1 MQKHKYTTIFSSS
14 VRPLVSEEK
23 DKYLSLASLV
33 DVGNFLPNLDT
44 EKNYDLLPIA
54 FNACVANR
62 ANRNGDIIDTKTA
75 LEICESFVNKPINIE
90 HNRDKVIGTILTA
103 GFSAFGSDE
112 VITDL
117 DQIRENN
124 GPFNLTLGGVVWK
137 IVNSGITDL
146 IEESND
152 PTSDNYLKISASWE
166 LGFSD
171 YNIVG
176 MEGESKNMEDGE
188 VISEFNAVEKIKN
201 KLRGFGGDGKLED
214 GRSIYRQVINDV
226 LALGIGLTETPA
238 ADVKGVAVKVKED
251 ETEKDLHANE
261 SKEEEKISQKSQR
274 DVIKNDDN
282 RTTKAK
288 TMKINRIEDIT
299 DESLKELSASTV
311 SDFIQKELEK
321 ASEDFSQEKSKTQDA
336 LNEAK
341 EKQEALSQE
350 NAEISKRLEEFQ
362 TKINELESEKEE
374 RLQQEKFSVRMAS
387 FDEKYKLSDDDR
399 KVLAAQIK
407 DLDDESFDKYSK
419 DMTVLLSS
427 KDKEILADEE
437 EEKVEVDEKKEDSEE
452 KSEEKSEASVIEEAV
467 DKAEEIKEEIP
478 NSSTASAETVYD
490 KYKQAF
496 DIDQFDTI
504 VAGRNL

>member
-171 YNIVG
+171 YNIVA

-341 EKQEALSQE
+341 EKQETLSKE

>member
-171 YNIVG
+171 YNIVA

-341 EKQEALSQE
+341 EKQETLSKE

-427 KDKEILADEE
+427 KDKEILANEE
-437 EEKVEVDEKKEDSEE
+437 AEKVEVDEKKEDSEE

>member
-171 YNIVG
+171 YNIVA

-238 ADVKGVAVKVKED
+238 ADVKGVAVKIKED
-251 ETEKDLHANE
+251 EIEKDLHANE
-261 SKEEEKISQKSQR
+261 SKEEENISQKSQR

-321 ASEDFSQEKSKTQDA
+321 ASEDFSQERSKTQDA

-341 EKQEALSQE
+341 EKQETLSKE

-362 TKINELESEKEE
+362 TKINELEGEKEE

-437 EEKVEVDEKKEDSEE
+437 VEKVEVDEKKEDSEE
-452 KSEEKSEASVIEEAV
+452 VSEASVVEEAV
-467 DKAEEIKEEIP
+467 EKAEEIKEEIP

-490 KYKQAF
+490 RYKQAF
-496 DIDQFDTI
+496 NIDQFDTI

>member
-1 MQKHKYTTIFSSS
+1 MQKHKHTTIFSSS
-14 VRPLVSEEK
+14 IRPLVSEEK

-75 LEICESFVNKPINIE
+75 LEICNSFVNKPINIE

-112 VITDL
+112 AIDP
-117 DQIRENN
+117 DQIKDSN
-124 GPFNLTLGGVVWK
+124 GPFNLTLGGIVWK

-171 YNIVG
+171 YNIIA
-176 MEGESKNMEDGE
+176 MEGESKNIEDGE
-188 VISEFNAVEKIKN
+188 IISEFNEVEKIKD
-201 KLRGFGGDGKLED
+201 KLRSFGGNGKLDD

-226 LALGIGLTETPA
+226 LPLGIGLTETPA

-251 ETEKDLHANE
+251 EIKKGLHANE
-261 SKEEEKISQKSQR
+261 RKEEENVSQKSQR

-321 ASEDFSQEKSKTQDA
+321 ASEDFSQERSKTQDA

-341 EKQEALSQE
+341 DKQETLSKE

-362 TKINELESEKEE
+362 TKINELEGEKEE

-407 DLDDESFDKYSK
+407 DLDNESFDKYSK

-427 KDKEILADEE
+427 KDKETLANEE
-437 EEKVEVDEKKEDSEE
+437 DEKVEVDEKKEDSEE
-452 KSEEKSEASVIEEAV
+452 VSEASVVEEAV

-504 VAGRNL
+504 IASRNL

>member
-171 YNIVG
+171 YNIVA

-261 SKEEEKISQKSQR
+261 SEEEENISQKSQR

-362 TKINELESEKEE
+362 TKINELEGEKEE

-427 KDKEILADEE
+427 KDKEILANEE

>member
-171 YNIVG
+171 YNIVA

-321 ASEDFSQEKSKTQDA
+321 ASEDFSQERSKTQDA

-341 EKQEALSQE
+341 EKQETLSKE

-437 EEKVEVDEKKEDSEE
+437 VEKVEVDEKKEDSEE

>member
-171 YNIVG
+171 YNIVA

-238 ADVKGVAVKVKED
+238 ADVKGVAVKIKED
-251 ETEKDLHANE
+251 EIEKDLHANE
-261 SKEEEKISQKSQR
+261 SKEEENISQKSQR

-321 ASEDFSQEKSKTQDA
+321 ASEDFSQERSKTQDA

-341 EKQEALSQE
+341 EKQETLSKE

-437 EEKVEVDEKKEDSEE
+437 VEKVEVDEKKEDSEE
-452 KSEEKSEASVIEEAV
+452 VSEASVVEEAV
-467 DKAEEIKEEIP
+467 EKAEEIKEEIP

-490 KYKQAF
+490 RYKQAF
-496 DIDQFDTI
+496 NIDQFDTI

>member
-1 MQKHKYTTIFSSS
+1 M
-14 VRPLVSEEK
+14 
-23 DKYLSLASLV
+23 
-33 DVGNFLPNLDT
+33 
-44 EKNYDLLPIA
+44 
-54 FNACVANR
+54 
-62 ANRNGDIIDTKTA
+62 
-75 LEICESFVNKPINIE
+75 
-90 HNRDKVIGTILTA
+90 
-103 GFSAFGSDE
+103 
-112 VITDL
+112 
-117 DQIRENN
+117 
-124 GPFNLTLGGVVWK
+124 
-137 IVNSGITDL
+137 
-146 IEESND
+146 
-152 PTSDNYLKISASWE
+152 
-166 LGFSD
+166 
-171 YNIVG
+171 
-176 MEGESKNMEDGE
+176 
-188 VISEFNAVEKIKN
+188 
-201 KLRGFGGDGKLED
+201 
-214 GRSIYRQVINDV
+214 
-226 LALGIGLTETPA
+226 GIGLTETPA

-251 ETEKDLHANE
+251 KADKDLHANE
-261 SKEEEKISQKSQR
+261 SQEEENISQKSQR

-321 ASEDFSQEKSKTQDA
+321 ASEDFSQERSKTQDA

-341 EKQEALSQE
+341 DKQEALSKE

-452 KSEEKSEASVIEEAV
+452 KSEEKSEASVVEEAV

-490 KYKQAF
+490 KYKRAF

>member
-14 VRPLVSEEK
+14 IRPLVSEEK

-33 DVGNFLPNLDT
+33 DVGNFLPDLDT

-75 LEICESFVNKPINIE
+75 LEICNSFVNKPINIE
-90 HNRDKVIGTILTA
+90 HNRDRVIGTILTA
-103 GFSAFGSDE
+103 GFSTFGTDE
-112 VITDL
+112 AIAP
-117 DQIRENN
+117 DQIKESNE
-124 GPFNLTLGGVVWK
+124 PFNLTLGGVVWK
-137 IVNSGITDL
+137 IVNTAITDL

-171 YNIVG
+171 YNIVA
-176 MEGESKNMEDGE
+176 MEGDSKNMEDGE
-188 VISEFNAVEKIKN
+188 IISEFNAVEKIKD

-226 LALGIGLTETPA
+226 LPLGIGLTETPA
-238 ADVKGVAVKVKED
+238 ADVKGVAVEVKED
-251 ETEKDLHANE
+251 KGKKALHANE
-261 SKEEEKISQKSQR
+261 TEEEENISQKSQR

-321 ASEDFSQEKSKTQDA
+321 ASEDFSQERSKTQDA
-336 LNEAK
+336 LDEAK

-350 NAEISKRLEEFQ
+350 NAEISKRLEAFQ
-362 TKINELESEKEE
+362 TKINELEGEKEE
-374 RLQQEKFSVRMAS
+374 KLQQEKFSVRMAS

-427 KDKEILADEE
+427 KDKEVLANEE
-437 EEKVEVDEKKEDSEE
+437 VEKIEVDEKKEDSEE
-452 KSEEKSEASVIEEAV
+452 ASEASVIEEAV
-467 DKAEEIKEEIP
+467 EKAEEIKEEIP

-490 KYKQAF
+490 KYKRAF

>member
-1 MQKHKYTTIFSSS
+1 
-14 VRPLVSEEK
+14 LA
-23 DKYLSLASLV
+23 LASLKE
-33 DVGNFLPNLDT
+33 VGSFIPDINL
-44 EKNYDLLPIA
+44 EENYDLLPIA
-54 FNACVANR
+54 FNAAVANR
-62 ANRNGDIIDTKTA
+62 VNKNGDVIDTKSPID
-75 LEICESFVNKPINIE
+75 LYKNFINKPINIE
-90 HNRDKVIGTILTA
+90 HNRDRVIGTILTA
-103 GFSAFGSDE
+103 GFSTFGTDE
-112 VITDL
+112 AIAP
-117 DQIRENN
+117 DQIKDNN

-152 PTSDNYLKISASWE
+152 PTSDNYLKISARWE

-171 YNIVG
+171 YNIVA

-214 GRSIYRQVINDV
+214 GRFIYRQVINDV
-226 LALGIGLTETPA
+226 LPLGIGLTETPA

-251 ETEKDLHANE
+251 EIKKGLHANE
-261 SKEEEKISQKSQR
+261 SKEEENISQKSQR

-321 ASEDFSQEKSKTQDA
+321 ASEDFSQERSKTQDA

-341 EKQEALSQE
+341 EKQETLSKE

-362 TKINELESEKEE
+362 TKVNELEGEKEE

-452 KSEEKSEASVIEEAV
+452 KSEASVIEEAV

-490 KYKQAF
+490 KYKRAF

-504 VAGRNL
+504 VASRNL

>member
-171 YNIVG
+171 YNIVA

-427 KDKEILADEE
+427 KDKEILANEE

>member
-171 YNIVG
+171 YNIVA

-362 TKINELESEKEE
+362 TKINELEGEKEE

-427 KDKEILADEE
+427 KDKEILANEE

>member
-14 VRPLVSEEK
+14 IRPLVSEEK

-62 ANRNGDIIDTKTA
+62 ANRNGDIIDTETA

-90 HNRDKVIGTILTA
+90 HNRDRVIGTILTA
-103 GFSAFGSDE
+103 GFSTFGSDE
-112 VITDL
+112 AIAP
-117 DQIRENN
+117 DQIKDNN

-171 YNIVG
+171 YNIVA

-188 VISEFNAVEKIKN
+188 VISEFNAVEKIKD

-226 LALGIGLTETPA
+226 LPLGIGLTETPA
-238 ADVKGVAVKVKED
+238 ADVKGVAVEIKED
-251 ETEKDLHANE
+251 KDKKALHANE
-261 SKEEEKISQKSQR
+261 TEEEENISQKSQR

-321 ASEDFSQEKSKTQDA
+321 ASEDFSQERSKTQDA

-341 EKQEALSQE
+341 EKQETLSQE

-362 TKINELESEKEE
+362 TKINELEGEKEE

-387 FDEKYKLSDDDR
+387 FDEAYKLSDDDR

-419 DMTVLLSS
+419 DMAVLLSS
-427 KDKEILADEE
+427 KDKETLAVEDEKE
-437 EEKVEVDEKKEDSEE
+437 EEKAEVDEKKEDSEE
-452 KSEEKSEASVIEEAV
+452 KSEASVVEEAV
-467 DKAEEIKEEIP
+467 EKAEKIKEEIP

-490 KYKQAF
+490 KYKRAF

>member
-75 LEICESFVNKPINIE
+75 LEICESFINKPINIE

-117 DQIRENN
+117 DQIKKSDS
-124 GPFNLTLGGVVWK
+124 PFNLTLGGVVWK
-137 IVNSGITDL
+137 IVNYGIKDL

-152 PTSDNYLKISASWE
+152 PNSDNYLKISASWE

-171 YNIVG
+171 YNIVA

-238 ADVKGVAVKVKED
+238 ADVKGVAVKVEED
-251 ETEKDLHANE
+251 KTEKDLHANE
-261 SKEEEKISQKSQR
+261 SQEEENISQKSQR

-288 TMKINRIEDIT
+288 TMKINRIEEIT
-299 DESLKELSASTV
+299 DESLKELSASAV

-341 EKQEALSQE
+341 EKQETLSQE
-350 NAEISKRLEEFQ
+350 NAEITKRLEEFQ
-362 TKINELESEKEE
+362 TRVNELEGEKEE

-387 FDEKYKLSDDDR
+387 FDEKYKLSDNDR

-419 DMTVLLSS
+419 DMAVLLSS
-427 KDKEILADEE
+427 KDKETLANEE
-437 EEKVEVDEKKEDSEE
+437 EEKVEVDEKVESSEE
-452 KSEEKSEASVIEEAV
+452 KSEEQSEASVVEEAV
-467 DKAEEIKEEIP
+467 DKAQEIKEEIP

>member
-14 VRPLVSEEK
+14 IRPLVSEEK

-90 HNRDKVIGTILTA
+90 HNRDRVIGTILTA
-103 GFSAFGSDE
+103 GFSTFGSDE
-112 VITDL
+112 AIAP
-117 DQIRENN
+117 DQIKDNN

-171 YNIVG
+171 YNIVA

-188 VISEFNAVEKIKN
+188 VISEFNAVEKIKD

-226 LALGIGLTETPA
+226 LPLGIGLTETPA
-238 ADVKGVAVKVKED
+238 ADVKGVAVEIKED
-251 ETEKDLHANE
+251 KDKKALHANE
-261 SKEEEKISQKSQR
+261 TEEEENISQKSQR

-299 DESLKELSASTV
+299 EESLKELSASTV

-341 EKQEALSQE
+341 EKQETLSQE

-362 TKINELESEKEE
+362 TKINELEGEKEE

-387 FDEKYKLSDDDR
+387 FDEAYKLSDDDR

-427 KDKEILADEE
+427 KDKEALADEE

-452 KSEEKSEASVIEEAV
+452 KSEASVVEEAV
-467 DKAEEIKEEIP
+467 EKAEKIKEEIP

-490 KYKQAF
+490 KYKRAF

>member
-171 YNIVG
+171 YNIVA

-261 SKEEEKISQKSQR
+261 SKEEENISQKSQR

-321 ASEDFSQEKSKTQDA
+321 ASEDFSQERSKTQDA

-341 EKQEALSQE
+341 EKQETLSKE

>member
-171 YNIVG
+171 YNIVA

>member
-171 YNIVG
+171 YNIVA

-321 ASEDFSQEKSKTQDA
+321 ASEDFSQERSKTQDA

-341 EKQEALSQE
+341 EKQETLSKE

>member
-171 YNIVG
+171 YNIVA

-261 SKEEEKISQKSQR
+261 SKEEENISQKSQR

-321 ASEDFSQEKSKTQDA
+321 ASEDFSQERSKTQDA

-362 TKINELESEKEE
+362 TKINELEGEKEE

>member
-14 VRPLVSEEK
+14 IRPLVSEEK

-33 DVGNFLPNLDT
+33 DVGNFVPNLDT

-75 LEICESFVNKPINIE
+75 LEICKSFINKPINIE

-103 GFSAFGSDE
+103 GFSTFGSDE
-112 VITDL
+112 VIAS
-117 DQIRENN
+117 DQIDHPLKDNS

-137 IVNSGITDL
+137 IVNSDITDL

-171 YNIVG
+171 YNIVA
-176 MEGESKNMEDGE
+176 MDGESKNMEDGE
-188 VISEFNAVEKIKN
+188 VISEFNEVEKIKN

-238 ADVKGVAVKVKED
+238 ADVKGVAVKVKEN
-251 ETEKDLHANE
+251 EIKKGLHANE
-261 SKEEEKISQKSQR
+261 TEEEENISQKSQR

-321 ASEDFSQEKSKTQDA
+321 ASEDFSQERSKTQDA

-350 NAEISKRLEEFQ
+350 NTEISKRLEEFQ
-362 TKINELESEKEE
+362 TKINELEGEKEE
-374 RLQQEKFSVRMAS
+374 KLQQEKFSVRMAS

-437 EEKVEVDEKKEDSEE
+437 VEKVEVDEKKEDAEVV
-452 KSEEKSEASVIEEAV
+452 SEASVVEEAV

-496 DIDQFDTI
+496 SIDQFDTI

>member
-166 LGFSD
+166 LGFS
-171 YNIVG
+171 
-176 MEGESKNMEDGE
+176 K
-188 VISEFNAVEKIKN
+188 
-201 KLRGFGGDGKLED
+201 
-214 GRSIYRQVINDV
+214 
-226 LALGIGLTETPA
+226 
-238 ADVKGVAVKVKED
+238 
-251 ETEKDLHANE
+251 
-261 SKEEEKISQKSQR
+261 
-274 DVIKNDDN
+274 
-282 RTTKAK
+282 
-288 TMKINRIEDIT
+288 
-299 DESLKELSASTV
+299 
-311 SDFIQKELEK
+311 
-321 ASEDFSQEKSKTQDA
+321 
-336 LNEAK
+336 
-341 EKQEALSQE
+341 
-350 NAEISKRLEEFQ
+350 
-362 TKINELESEKEE
+362 
-374 RLQQEKFSVRMAS
+374 
-387 FDEKYKLSDDDR
+387 
-399 KVLAAQIK
+399 
-407 DLDDESFDKYSK
+407 
-419 DMTVLLSS
+419 
-427 KDKEILADEE
+427 
-437 EEKVEVDEKKEDSEE
+437 
-452 KSEEKSEASVIEEAV
+452 
-467 DKAEEIKEEIP
+467 
-478 NSSTASAETVYD
+478 
-490 KYKQAF
+490 
-496 DIDQFDTI
+496 
-504 VAGRNL
+504 

>member
-1 MQKHKYTTIFSSS
+1 MQTHG
-14 VRPLVSEEK
+14 PPSEWCR
-23 DKYLSLASLV
+23 L
-33 DVGNFLPNLDT
+33 
-44 EKNYDLLPIA
+44 
-54 FNACVANR
+54 
-62 ANRNGDIIDTKTA
+62 
-75 LEICESFVNKPINIE
+75 
-90 HNRDKVIGTILTA
+90 A
-103 GFSAFGSDE
+103 GFSTFGSDE
-112 VITDL
+112 AIAP
-117 DQIRENN
+117 DQIKDNN

-152 PTSDNYLKISASWE
+152 PTSDNYMKISASWE

-171 YNIVG
+171 YNIIA
-176 MEGESKNMEDGE
+176 MEGDSKNMEDGE
-188 VISEFNAVEKIKN
+188 VISEFNAVEKIKD

-226 LALGIGLTETPA
+226 LPLGIGLTETPA
-238 ADVKGVAVKVKED
+238 ADVKGVAVEIKED
-251 ETEKDLHANE
+251 KDKKALHANE
-261 SKEEEKISQKSQR
+261 AEEEENISQKSQR

-321 ASEDFSQEKSKTQDA
+321 ASEDFSQERSKTQDA

-341 EKQEALSQE
+341 EKQETLSQE

-362 TKINELESEKEE
+362 TKINELEGEKEE

-387 FDEKYKLSDDDR
+387 FDEAYKLSDDDR

-419 DMTVLLSS
+419 DMAVLLSS
-427 KDKEILADEE
+427 KDKETLAVEDEKE
-437 EEKVEVDEKKEDSEE
+437 EEKAEVDEKKEDSEE
-452 KSEEKSEASVIEEAV
+452 KSEASVVEEAV
-467 DKAEEIKEEIP
+467 EKAEKIKEEIP

-490 KYKQAF
+490 KYKRAF

>member
-152 PTSDNYLKISASWE
+152 PTSDDYLKISASWE

-171 YNIVG
+171 YNIVA

-341 EKQEALSQE
+341 EKQETLSKE

>member
-33 DVGNFLPNLDT
+33 DVGSFLPNLDT

-62 ANRNGDIIDTKTA
+62 ANRNGDVIDTKTA
-75 LEICESFVNKPINIE
+75 LEICESFINKPINIE
-90 HNRDKVIGTILTA
+90 HNRDRVIGTILTA

-117 DQIRENN
+117 DQIRESSS
-124 GPFNLTLGGVVWK
+124 PFNLTLGGVVWK

-171 YNIVG
+171 YNIVA

-251 ETEKDLHANE
+251 KADKDLHANE
-261 SKEEEKISQKSQR
+261 SQEEENISQKSQR

-362 TKINELESEKEE
+362 TKINELEGEKEE

-427 KDKEILADEE
+427 KDKEILADKEV
-437 EEKVEVDEKKEDSEE
+437 EKVEVDEEKEDSEE
-452 KSEEKSEASVIEEAV
+452 VSEASVVEEAV
-467 DKAEEIKEEIP
+467 EKAEEIKEEIP